1 MERDLF
7 LGAEPRVFVTV
18 PDEPAEGRVFVW
30 SKGRWYER
38 EEGDSGAVE
47 FPHIANSEA
56 DLHQWVFQQE
66 KTDLT
71 ELDDDFAYMVREEFM
86 DQTPLYPKAPEL
98 SEQRA

>member
-1 MERDLF
+1 MEREFF
-7 LGAEPRVFVTV
+7 LGVEPRIFVTS
-18 PDEPAEGRVFVW
+18 PDGPEEGRVFVW

-47 FPHIANSEA
+47 FAHVADSEA
-56 DLHQWVFQQE
+56 ELRHRVFQQE
-66 KTDLT
+66 KAKLT

-86 DQTPLYPKAPEL
+86 DQTPLYPEAAEL